1 MYSIQAYSIQCFY
14 LESELMLVEG
24 SSCDSNEEVME
35 EEEGRC
41 EEEEEEVDEGDI
53 DEEID
58 DNTEENNEDIEMS
71 EVEHYTNT
79 VTDKVSCF
87 N

>member
-1 MYSIQAYSIQCFY
+1 MS
-14 LESELMLVEG
+14 VEG
-24 SSCDSNEEVME
+24 ISCDSNEEAME

-41 EEEEEEVDEGDI
+41 EEEEEEEVDEEDI